1 VLLKA
6 AKAQRDSYHIP
17 NPMRNATGEAIDYE
31 KRLRRV
37 GTRGVVVLFNAI
49 RHAQKSVEGEGAVKR
64 IAEDDVGTDRVVKI
78 GKSSFKSM
86 IAVQGQ
92 EVRDKEPAGDKVDWI
107 RDDFIE
113 IEAQKASKAWDEED

>member
-1 VLLKA
+1 ML
-6 AKAQRDSYHIP
+6 
-17 NPMRNATGEAIDYE
+17 NATGEAIDYE

-64 IAEDDVGTDRVVKI
+64 IAEEEAGTDKIVKI
-78 GKSSFKSM
+78 GRTSFKEM
-86 IAVQGQ
+86 IAVQGE
-92 EVRDKEPAGDKVDWI
+92 EVRNQPAAGEKVDWI

-113 IEAQKASKAWDEED
+113 LEGQKQSKAWDEDEE